1 MQTPAICDKIPPFPA
16 PRRKRARNRAPHH
29 RGKRAAP
36 SAARAV
42 TDAARLPSLRSLGQ
56 SPTARP
62 RYPAQTK
69 VKTRSAPF
77 APHREVW
84 RAAALQRNPAPA
96 CRSKAPSRK
105 TPTGRLWRAA
115 PLHPFF
121 RPPFSGE
128 VRRARR
134 PSELQ
139 SYRPA
144 LSGRSNVAE
153 GANRARRSF
162 HSLANIGV
170 LRAAARSPCI
180 CSRLQ
185 VALPPSVAT
194 AHRAGASFRR
204 TFGSLCASRNSP
216 QG

>member
-42 TDAARLPSLRSLGQ
+42 TAAARSPSLRSLGQ

-77 APHREVW
+77 APHR
-84 RAAALQRNPAPA
+84 
-96 CRSKAPSRK
+96 
-105 TPTGRLWRAA
+105 
-115 PLHPFF
+115 
-121 RPPFSGE
+121 E

-204 TFGSLCASRNSP
+204 TFGSLWAFGPTAHRADASLRCRAGGEFAPLGANIS
-216 QG
+216 

>member
-1 MQTPAICDKIPPFPA
+1 MQTPAVCGKIPPFPA
-16 PRRKRARNRAPHH
+16 PRRKRARNRAPLPSVP
-29 RGKRAAP
+29 REPPPRLQGRSRTPARAP
-36 SAARAV
+36 SW
-42 TDAARLPSLRSLGQ
+42 RSLGQ

-77 APHREVW
+77 APHR
-84 RAAALQRNPAPA
+84 
-96 CRSKAPSRK
+96 
-105 TPTGRLWRAA
+105 
-115 PLHPFF
+115 
-121 RPPFSGE
+121 E

-170 LRAAARSPCI
+170 LRAGRAQPLYLLTPSGRFGPLAQVPTGHTLPFGAPSGRFGPSAQQPTGLTLPSGAR
-180 CSRLQ
+180 
-185 VALPPSVAT
+185 
-194 AHRAGASFRR
+194 RAGSLRQRR
-204 TFGSLCASRNSP
+204 KHSLRRPPPGEPAAK
-216 QG
+216 

>member
-42 TDAARLPSLRSLGQ
+42 TAAARSPSLRSLGQ

-84 RAAALQRNPAPA
+84 RAAA
-96 CRSKAPSRK
+96 
-105 TPTGRLWRAA
+105 
-115 PLHPFF
+115 LHPFF

>member
-42 TDAARLPSLRSLGQ
+42 TAAARSPSLRSLGQ

-105 TPTGRLWRAA
+105 TPTGRLWRA
-115 PLHPFF
+115 
-121 RPPFSGE
+121 
-128 VRRARR
+128 RR

-170 LRAAARSPCI
+170 LRAGRAQPLYLLTPSGRFAAFGGKCPLGTRFLPVHL
-180 CSRLQ
+180 R
-185 VALPPSVAT
+185 VALGLRP
-194 AHRAGASFRR
+194 
-204 TFGSLCASRNSP
+204 NSP